1 MKRILQGIIT
11 LLSLSMMMG
20 AAPIPQTGDEG
31 VSITLWIVLGVAVIA
46 VLVMAI
52 LPSIAKKKNDDDQ
65 NGPQ

>member
-1 MKRILQGIIT
+1 MKRILQSIAA

-31 VSITLWIVLGVAVIA
+31 VAITLWIILGVAVIA

-52 LPSIAKKKNDDDQ
+52 LPSIAKKNGDDSDKQ
-65 NGPQ
+65 